1 MTIGTIEKIN
11 ITFNSD
17 ELSCIAFAINRAL
30 LSKVESHINKLQN
43 DDLTYRK
50 NLFIEQNKTELMM
63 MRTFLYISGNP
74 NFEHYKKEII
84 NTIKGKTNV

>member
-1 MTIGTIEKIN
+1 MTIGAIERIN
-11 ITFNSD
+11 ITFNSS
-17 ELSCIAFAINRAL
+17 ELSCLSFAIKKGL
-30 LSKVESHINKLQN
+30 LSTVENHINKLQN

-63 MRTFLYISGNP
+63 IKTFLYISGNP

-84 NTIKGKTNV
+84 NTIKGRTNV